1 MYLLTASGEIVMSST
16 MQETIKDE
24 MSNGGKRFIASIHSH
39 NRNRENGKVTY
50 DLSGNRLKVT
60 LVCEHKEKES
70 GIAETMQRLM
80 QILMQIYLEEDEFNE
95 NIARIKDAGINSVSF
110 IP

>member
-1 MYLLTASGEIVMSST
+1 MTSK
-16 MQETIKDE
+16 MQETIMDE
-24 MSNGGKRFIASIHSH
+24 MSNGGKRFLASIHSD

-60 LVCEHKEKES
+60 LAYEHQDEAS
-70 GIAETMQRLM
+70 GIAETMQHLM

-95 NIARIKDAGINSVSF
+95 NIARIKDAGINSISF